1 MSPPFSVPFTPGQP
15 SFLVPGPYPPVSYVA
30 RPAYTFSAPIPGSF
44 QAFQYAAPPPGQ
56 LGSYALRPYPYPT
69 WGSYASGTV
78 DANWADANA
87 QTQAQVQMQTQ
98 GHVQGKAQRKRGR
111 AAASGEDVLRIVL
124 VQPKNFLPDP
134 SAASVASVDALTST
148 PSPVGSTSDSC
159 ERPASL
165 SIADGPSV
173 DVSSTARLATP
184 ADSDEQAAT
193 RPCSSEGCRRRLPNG
208 TLGSLCERCKTR
220 LKRRQERT
228 KLRLKLEPRKART
241 PSRRLET

>member
-1 MSPPFSVPFTPGQP
+1 MSPPFSVPFNPGQP

-30 RPAYTFSAPIPGSF
+30 RPTYTFSAAIPGPF
-44 QAFQYAAPPPGQ
+44 QAFQYAASPPGQ
-56 LGSYALRPYPYPT
+56 LGSYAVRPYPYPT
-69 WGSYASGTV
+69 WGTYAGGAV

-87 QTQAQVQMQTQ
+87 QTQGQVQMQTQ
-98 GHVQGKAQRKRGR
+98 GHVQGKGQRKRGR
-111 AAASGEDVLRIVL
+111 ASASGEDGLRIVF
-124 VQPKNFLPDP
+124 VQPKNFLNVP
-134 SAASVASVDALTST
+134 AVAPVANADALTST
-148 PSPVGSTSDSC
+148 PSSVGPISDPC

-165 SIADGPSV
+165 SIANGPSV
-173 DVSSTARLATP
+173 DVSSTTHLATH
-184 ADSDEQAAT
+184 AGSEEQVAT

-208 TLGSLCERCKTR
+208 ALGSLCERCKTR